1 LPDLRQDEK
10 YAHKVAAAVAGV
22 KGISDLGVFDTM
34 GVAAALFALAT
45 AAPAEE
51 ASVLPCRPTIA
62 CTAHIEAAGL
72 LTLEAGYLLRK
83 LDKGVTQRSMPF
95 LFKLSFNDW
104 LQGQLGSNGPTFA
117 DGNPGPGTRSSSAIS
132 RRTCRSA

>member
-1 LPDLRQDEK
+1 MKR
-10 YAHKVAAAVAGV
+10 
-22 KGISDLGVFDTM
+22 
-34 GVAAALFALAT
+34 VAAALFALAT
-45 AAPAEE
+45 AAHAGE

-83 LDKGVTQRSMPF
+83 LDKDVTQRSMPF

-117 DGNPGPGTRSSSAIS
+117 DGNPSAVSYTR
-132 RRTCRSA
+132 